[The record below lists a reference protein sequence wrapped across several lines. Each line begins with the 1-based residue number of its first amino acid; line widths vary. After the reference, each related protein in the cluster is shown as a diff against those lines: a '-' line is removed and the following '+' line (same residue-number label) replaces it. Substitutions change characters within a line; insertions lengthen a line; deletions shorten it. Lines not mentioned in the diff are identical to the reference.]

1 MTTTGPM
8 APSPEPG
15 EANQSSTRK
24 VSDRQISDD
33 LAPEVFERAGRYAAA
48 EKDSYEISD
57 LVAAGAE
64 VDLPPQLIER
74 AIREIEMERLEA
86 AALKQQRRRLRRRLL
101 LGAAASL
108 GFVALGLL
116 MVANGLLRQEQRVE
130 AAWAQV
136 ENQLERRAALLPR
149 LSAVAESAALRDS
162 RLQEQLRQAH
172 AALDRSSTPAEK
184 VQASDRVGV
193 VIDRFHRRL
202 ASDPAASRDPL
213 LLALQYEI
221 TGAENRLS
229 VERMRYNQA
238 VEAYN
243 RSLRTFPG
251 VLPARWLHLSS
262 RPYFHAEPF
271 RTGPIPSAAPLP

>member
-1 MTTTGPM
+1 MTIGPM

-24 VSDRQISDD
+24 IVDQVIPDD
-33 LAPEVFERAGRYAAA
+33 MAKEVLERAGRYAAA
-48 EKDSYEISD
+48 VQEGFEVSD

-74 AIREIEMERLEA
+74 AIREIEAERLEA
-86 AALKQQRRRLRRRLL
+86 AVHEQQRLRLRRRLL
-101 LGAAASL
+101 LGAAAAL
-108 GFVALGLL
+108 AFVALGLL
-116 MVANGLLRQEQRVE
+116 SVANGLLRQEQRVE

-149 LSAVAESAALRDS
+149 LSAVAEAAALRDS
-162 RLQEQLRQAH
+162 RLREQLRQAH
-172 AALDRSSTPAEK
+172 TSLEKASTPGEK
-184 VQASDRVGV
+184 AKASDRVGA

-213 LLALQYEI
+213 VLALQYEI
-221 TGAENRLS
+221 TGAENRLA
-229 VERMRYNQA
+229 VERMRYNQV

-262 RPYFHAEPF
+262 RPYFHAEPLGTEPF
-271 RTGPIPSAAPLP
+271 HSAAPPP

>member
-1 MTTTGPM
+1 MP
-8 APSPEPG
+8 PSSEPG
-15 EANQSSTRK
+15 EAKPPSGRK
-24 VSDRQISDD
+24 FSDRLIPDD
-33 LAPEVFERAGRYAAA
+33 LAPEVFERASRYAAA
-48 EKDSYEISD
+48 AKDSFATSD

-74 AIREIEMERLEA
+74 AIREIEAERLADA
-86 AALKQQRRRLRRRLL
+86 ARAQERRRLRQRLL
-101 LGAAASL
+101 LGAAAAL
-108 GFVALGLL
+108 GFATLGLL
-116 MVANGLLRQEQRVE
+116 IVANGLLRQGQRVE

-149 LSAVAESAALRDS
+149 LGAVAELATLRDS
-162 RLQEQLRQAH
+162 RLQEELRQTR
-172 AALDRSSTPAEK
+172 AALERASTPEERA
-184 VQASDRVGV
+184 QARVGV
-193 VIDRFHRRL
+193 SAVIDRFHRRL

-221 TGAENRLS
+221 TGAENRLA

-243 RSLRTFPG
+243 QSLRTFPG

-262 RPYFHAEPF
+262 RPYFTP
-271 RTGPIPSAAPLP
+271 P

>member
-1 MTTTGPM
+1 MTTGPM
-8 APSPEPG
+8 PPSSEPG
-15 EANQSSTRK
+15 EANTPSGRK
-24 VSDRQISDD
+24 FSDRLIPDD
-33 LAPEVFERAGRYAAA
+33 LAPEVFERASRYAAA
-48 EKDSYEISD
+48 AKDSYETSE
-57 LVAAGAE
+57 LVAAGAQ

-74 AIREIEMERLEA
+74 AIREIEAERLEA

-101 LGAAASL
+101 LGAAA
-108 GFVALGLL
+108 ALGLVAL
-116 MVANGLLRQEQRVE
+116 ELLIVANGLLSQEQRVE

-149 LSAVAESAALRDS
+149 LSAVAESAALKDS
-162 RLQEQLRQAH
+162 RLQEQMRQAQ
-172 AALDRSSTPAEK
+172 AALDRASTSWEK
-184 VQASDRVGV
+184 AQASDSVGTL
-193 VIDRFHRRL
+193 IDRFHHRL

-221 TGAENRLS
+221 TGAENRLA

-262 RPYFHAEPF
+262 RPYFHTEPIGTGPF
-271 RTGPIPSAAPLP
+271 RSAAPPP

>member
-1 MTTTGPM
+1 MNEPM
-8 APSPEPG
+8 APSSDPG
-15 EANQSSTRK
+15 EANEPLGRT
-24 VSDRQISDD
+24 VSDRLIPDD

-48 EKDSYEISD
+48 AKDSYETSD

-74 AIREIEMERLEA
+74 AISEIEAERLRA
-86 AALKQQRRRLRRRLL
+86 AALAQQRRRLRRRLL
-101 LGAAASL
+101 FGATAALGPL
-108 GFVALGLL
+108 ALGLL
-116 MVANGLLRQEQRVE
+116 IVANGLLRQEQRVE

-149 LSAVAESAALRDS
+149 LSAVAESAPLRNS
-162 RLQEQLRQAH
+162 GHQEQLGQENS
-172 AALDRSSTPAEK
+172 ALDRASTPWEK
-184 VQASDRVGV
+184 GQASDHVGD
-193 VIDRFHRRL
+193 VIDRFHRQL

-213 LLALQYEI
+213 LMALQYEI
-221 TGAENRLS
+221 TGAENRLA

-262 RPYFHAEPF
+262 RPYFRAETFGTRPF
-271 RTGPIPSAAPLP
+271 RSAAPQP

>member
-1 MTTTGPM
+1 MTTGPM
-8 APSPEPG
+8 APSSDPD
-15 EANQSSTRK
+15 EANEPRGRI
-24 VSDRQISDD
+24 VSDRLIPDD

-48 EKDSYEISD
+48 AKDSYETSD

-64 VDLPPQLIER
+64 VDLPPELIER
-74 AIREIEMERLEA
+74 AIREIEAERLEA
-86 AALKQQRRRLRRRLL
+86 ATLAQQRRRLRRRLL

-108 GFVALGLL
+108 GLVALGLL

-130 AAWAQV
+130 SAWAQV

-162 RLQEQLRQAH
+162 GLQEQLRQAH
-172 AALDRSSTPAEK
+172 AVLDRASTPGEK
-184 VQASDRVGV
+184 AQASDRVGA
-193 VIDRFHRRL
+193 VINRFHRRL

-221 TGAENRLS
+221 TGAENRLA

-262 RPYFHAEPF
+262 RPYFHAEPIG
-271 RTGPIPSAAPLP
+271 TGPFRSAAPLP

>member
-1 MTTTGPM
+1 MTTGPM
-8 APSPEPG
+8 APSSDHGDAHEPSDR
-15 EANQSSTRK
+15 N
-24 VSDRQISDD
+24 VSDRLIPDD

-48 EKDSYEISD
+48 AKDSYATSD

-74 AIREIEMERLEA
+74 AIREIEAERLAA
-86 AALKQQRRRLRRRLL
+86 AALKQQRRRLQRSLL
-101 LGAAASL
+101 LGAAA
-108 GFVALGLL
+108 ALGLAAL
-116 MVANGLLRQEQRVE
+116 VLVIVANGLLRQEQRVE

-149 LSAVAESAALRDS
+149 LSAVAESASLRDS
-162 RLQEQLRQAH
+162 RLQEQLRQAG
-172 AALDRSSTPAEK
+172 AALDRASSPREK
-184 VQASDRVGV
+184 AQAIDRVGA
-193 VIDRFHRRL
+193 VIDSFHRRL

-221 TGAENRLS
+221 TGAENRLA
-229 VERMRYNQA
+229 VERMRYNQS

-262 RPYFHAEPF
+262 RPYFHAESP
-271 RTGPIPSAAPLP
+271 

>member
-1 MTTTGPM
+1 MTNGPM
-8 APSPEPG
+8 APSSDPG
-15 EANQSSTRK
+15 EANEPRNRI
-24 VSDRQISDD
+24 VSDRLIPDE
-33 LAPEVFERAGRYAAA
+33 LAQEVFERAGRFAAA
-48 EKDSYEISD
+48 AKDSYETSD
-57 LVAAGAE
+57 LIAAGAE

-74 AIREIEMERLEA
+74 AIREIEAERLEA
-86 AALKQQRRRLRRRLL
+86 AALEQQRRRLQRRLL
-101 LGAAASL
+101 LGAAS
-108 GFVALGLL
+108 ALGLGAL
-116 MVANGLLRQEQRVE
+116 GLAIVADGLLRQEQRVE

-162 RLQEQLRQAH
+162 RLQEQLRQADG
-172 AALDRSSTPAEK
+172 ALDRASTPGEK
-184 VQASDRVGV
+184 AQAIDHVGA

-221 TGAENRLS
+221 TGTENRLA

-238 VEAYN
+238 VEAHN

-251 VLPARWLHLSS
+251 VLPAWWLNLSS
-262 RPYFHAEPF
+262 RPYFHSDPLRNKPF
-271 RTGPIPSAAPLP
+271 R

>member
-1 MTTTGPM
+1 M

-24 VSDRQISDD
+24 IVDRVIPDD
-33 LAPEVFERAGRYAAA
+33 MAKEVLERAGHYAVAVQGGF
-48 EKDSYEISD
+48 EVSD

-74 AIREIEMERLEA
+74 AIREIEAERLEA

-108 GFVALGLL
+108 GLVALGLL
-116 MVANGLLRQEQRVE
+116 IVANSLLRQEQRVE
-130 AAWAQV
+130 AGWAQV

-172 AALDRSSTPAEK
+172 AVLDRASTPWEK
-184 VQASDRVGV
+184 AQASDRVGA

-221 TGAENRLS
+221 TGAENRLA
-229 VERMRYNQA
+229 VERMRYNLA

-262 RPYFHAEPF
+262 RPYFHAEPIG
-271 RTGPIPSAAPLP
+271 TGPFRSAAPPP

>member
-1 MTTTGPM
+1 M
-8 APSPEPG
+8 APSSEPG
-15 EANQSSTRK
+15 EANEPRGRK
-24 VSDRQISDD
+24 FSDRLIPVD

-48 EKDSYEISD
+48 GKDSYETSD

-74 AIREIEMERLEA
+74 AIREIEAERLEA
-86 AALKQQRRRLRRRLL
+86 AAFELQRRRLRRRLL
-101 LGAAASL
+101 LGAAA
-108 GFVALGLL
+108 ALGLVAL
-116 MVANGLLRQEQRVE
+116 VLVIVANGLLRQEQRVE

-149 LSAVAESAALRDS
+149 LSALAEAAALRDS
-162 RLQEQLRQAH
+162 RLLEQLRQAH
-172 AALDRSSTPAEK
+172 AALDRASTLGEMA
-184 VQASDRVGV
+184 QASDRVGA

-202 ASDPAASRDPL
+202 ASDPDASRNPL
-213 LLALQYEI
+213 ALALQYEI
-221 TGAENRLS
+221 TGAENRLA

-262 RPYFHAEPF
+262 RPYFRAEPF
-271 RTGPIPSAAPLP
+271 GTGPFHSAAPPP

>member
-1 MTTTGPM
+1 M

-24 VSDRQISDD
+24 IVDQVIPDD
-33 LAPEVFERAGRYAAA
+33 MAKEVLERAGRYAAA
-48 EKDSYEISD
+48 VQEGFEVSD

-74 AIREIEMERLEA
+74 AIREIEAERLEA
-86 AALKQQRRRLRRRLL
+86 AVHEQQRLRLRRRLL
-101 LGAAASL
+101 LGAAAAL
-108 GFVALGLL
+108 AFVALGLL
-116 MVANGLLRQEQRVE
+116 SVANGLLRQEQRVE

-149 LSAVAESAALRDS
+149 LSAVAEAAALRDS
-162 RLQEQLRQAH
+162 RLREQLRQAH
-172 AALDRSSTPAEK
+172 TSLERASTPGEK
-184 VQASDRVGV
+184 AKASDRVGA

-213 LLALQYEI
+213 VLALQYEI
-221 TGAENRLS
+221 TGAENRLA
-229 VERMRYNQA
+229 VERMRYNQV

-262 RPYFHAEPF
+262 RPYFHAEPLGTEPF
-271 RTGPIPSAAPLP
+271 HSAAPPP

>member
-1 MTTTGPM
+1 MP
-8 APSPEPG
+8 PSTEPG
-15 EANQSSTRK
+15 EANEPSGRK
-24 VSDRQISDD
+24 FSDRLISDD
-33 LAPEVFERAGRYAAA
+33 LAPEVFERASRYAAA
-48 EKDSYEISD
+48 AKDSYETSE
-57 LVAAGAE
+57 LVAAGAQ

-74 AIREIEMERLEA
+74 AIREIEAERVEA
-86 AALKQQRRRLRRRLL
+86 AELEQQRRRLRRRLL
-101 LGAAASL
+101 LGAA
-108 GFVALGLL
+108 VALGLVAL
-116 MVANGLLRQEQRVE
+116 DLVIVANGLLSREQRVE

-149 LSAVAESAALRDS
+149 LSAVAESAVLRDS
-162 RLQEQLRQAH
+162 RLQEQLRQAN
-172 AALDRSSTPAEK
+172 AALDRASTPGEK
-184 VQASDRVGV
+184 AQASDRVGA

-221 TGAENRLS
+221 TGAENRLA

-251 VLPARWLHLSS
+251 LLPARWLHLSS
-262 RPYFHAEPF
+262 RPYLHAEPIG
-271 RTGPIPSAAPLP
+271 TGPFRSAAPPP